1 MIWSIVHDITRY
13 EFYYQSKPVYLSLVT
28 FLGHDNKKMSNR
40 NLDEDDEFK
49 GERIYE
55 TKVSR
60 LRAIAHIIKKYLQI
74 KGIESNPKTVDDAM
88 APIINMVLNDLAFRK
103 FTLDNYKA
111 FIFYDEK
118 DTEFSI
124 KRITNE
130 MLELIKEEENIDNL
144 DSKELENKI
153 NRLESGLNKKD
164 GVYFNTGSVEW
175 YRNFNT
181 IRFTIIITEFF
192 IFFYINNNTR
202 FRYFSMP
209 KILEDEVVRYDKFK

>member
-1 MIWSIVHDITRY
+1 M
-13 EFYYQSKPVYLSLVT
+13 
-28 FLGHDNKKMSNR
+28 NNR

-55 TKVSR
+55 TKGSR

-74 KGIESNPKTVDDAM
+74 KGIEPNPKTVDDAM

-124 KRITNE
+124 KRITDE

-153 NRLESGLNKKD
+153 NGLESGLNKKD
-164 GVYFNTGSVEW
+164 GVYFHTGSVE
-175 YRNFNT
+175 
-181 IRFTIIITEFF
+181 
-192 IFFYINNNTR
+192 
-202 FRYFSMP
+202 
-209 KILEDEVVRYDKFK
+209 

>member
-1 MIWSIVHDITRY
+1 M
-13 EFYYQSKPVYLSLVT
+13 
-28 FLGHDNKKMSNR
+28 NNR

-49 GERIYE
+49 DERIYE
-55 TKVSR
+55 TQGSR

-88 APIINMVLNDLAFRK
+88 APIINMVLNDLEFRK

-118 DTEFSI
+118 GTEFSI
-124 KRITNE
+124 KRITDA

-153 NRLESGLNKKD
+153 NGLESGLNKKD
-164 GVYFNTGSVEW
+164 GVYFHRGSVE
-175 YRNFNT
+175 
-181 IRFTIIITEFF
+181 
-192 IFFYINNNTR
+192 
-202 FRYFSMP
+202 
-209 KILEDEVVRYDKFK
+209 